1 MPSHMCSNSDGMGT
15 STAGSKLAAARSCC
29 IWCRRGIRRTA
40 CSWCGNNR
48 ARTTGR
54 NAERK
59 VVEGARMVA
68 IACSMM
74 LLLAVDCCSVMLPLS
89 LSLFNAHPSGGSR
102 LPSGNCGSSLDARL
116 AASPAPRRA
125 PCYSDPFELVRGRHT
140 PRRHFL
146 QVPKP
151 PDNPRSSSNSSPSLT
166 SCHLAVARCS
176 PPPPPPSLPPPPPPP
191 PIIYILTPPPPPP
204 PPSDNGRR
212 NDERA
217 ATAKCLPQKPRRLR
231 QHHHPDREEA
241 AQARLPVQCHLRR
254 YVLSGCAPSSYYWP
268 IVPSSA

>member
-1 MPSHMCSNSDGMGT
+1 MCSNSDGMGT

-89 LSLFNAHPSGGSR
+89 LSLSSMLIPAVVRACRLEIAALPLTRDWPLPQRRAAPPVIRTPLSLYAAGTRRAGTFSKFPNHLIIPGAVATHHPRSPLVILLS
-102 LPSGNCGSSLDARL
+102 L
-116 AASPAPRRA
+116 AA
-125 PCYSDPFELVRGRHT
+125 L
-140 PRRHFL
+140 
-146 QVPKP
+146 
-151 PDNPRSSSNSSPSLT
+151 
-166 SCHLAVARCS
+166 
-176 PPPPPPSLPPPPPPP
+176 
-191 PIIYILTPPPPPP
+191 
-204 PPSDNGRR
+204 
-212 NDERA
+212 
-217 ATAKCLPQKPRRLR
+217 
-231 QHHHPDREEA
+231 HHHHHH
-241 AQARLPVQCHLRR
+241 HLSHRHHLLLR
-254 YVLSGCAPSSYYWP
+254 
-268 IVPSSA
+268 

>member
-15 STAGSKLAAARSCC
+15 STTGSKLAAARSCC

-59 VVEGARMVA
+59 VVDGARMVA

-74 LLLAVDCCSVMLPLS
+74 LLLAVGCCSVMLPLC
-89 LSLFNAHPSGGSR
+89 LFNAHPSGGSR

-116 AASPAPRRA
+116 AASPSPRRA

-176 PPPPPPSLPPPPPPP
+176 PPPPPPPPSLPPPPPPP
-191 PIIYILTPPPPPP
+191 PIIYTLTPPPPP

-231 QHHHPDREEA
+231 QHHHSDREEA

-254 YVLSGCAPSSYYWP
+254 YVLSGCAPSSYY
-268 IVPSSA
+268 